1 MKIVKETVTVDTSD
15 PAFVHVVQQRV
26 KDTGQDI
33 GGQLWFERANLRWVV
48 DTLRAC
54 LATYGFPETVHQ
66 GGQDSLKV
74 FESGPEQEPV
84 VNLFNV
90 RPKDAPHGGVYAR
103 SMSRAAAEQLANQLA
118 SLGN

>member
-1 MKIVKETVTVDTSD
+1 MKIVNESVTVDTSE
-15 PAFVHVVQQRV
+15 PGFIHVTQQRV

-33 GGQLWFERANLRWVV
+33 GGQLWFEREHLRWVI

-54 LATYGFPETVHQ
+54 LATYGFPETVLQ
-66 GGQDSLKV
+66 RGQDSLKV
-74 FESGPEQEPV
+74 FESGPEQAPV

-103 SMSRAAAEQLANQLA
+103 SMSRQVAEELADQLAA
-118 SLGN
+118 IG

>member
-1 MKIVKETVTVDTSD
+1 MKIVKESVSIDAAE
-15 PAFVHVVQQRV
+15 PGFVHVTQERV

-33 GGQLWFERANLRWVV
+33 GGQIWFERGSLRWVI

-54 LATYGFPETVHQ
+54 LATYGFPETTAQ
-66 GGQDSLKV
+66 IGQDSLKV

-84 VNLFNV
+84 INLFNV

-103 SMSRAAAEQLANQLA
+103 SMSRPIAEKLADELA
-118 SLGN
+118 RI